1 MGLRIAKLF
10 QDKTVISEN
19 LNIYQNLVFLNKLK
33 RNEKY
38 INIVRKLF

>member
-1 MGLRIAKLF
+1 MVNLF
-10 QDKTVISEN
+10 QDKTVTSEN